1 MCPTV
6 LQFRIDTEGTKPI
19 QWRRIRVCDRMTVR
33 GFVNYINLLFDL
45 QIQPQDHELPIN
57 IVTKQD
63 DDLNVGVKKR
73 LKHLRLQPGTK
84 FIWEDYKKKTR
95 LLVRVEAILMS
106 EAGVNY
112 PICLKKTYQSSHRK
126 NQGLEHRILNNL

>member
-6 LQFRIDTEGTKPI
+6 LQFRIDMEGTKPI

-45 QIQPQDHELPIN
+45 EIQPQDHELPIN
-57 IVTKQD
+57 NVTKQD
-63 DDLNVGVKKR
+63 NDLKVGIKRR
-73 LKHLRLQPGTK
+73 LKHLKLQPGTK
-84 FIWEDYKKKTR
+84 FIWEDYRKKTR

-112 PICLKKTYQSSHRK
+112 PICLKKTYKSSYRK
-126 NQGLEHRILNNL
+126 DPKLEPRVLNNF